1 MFWVFLIAVAV
12 VLPITMQVLSI
23 PENKRIQEIKKIE
36 ALTELERVKQEN
48 YLLENKEMRKELE
61 KIREENKL
69 YLENTDSKWL
79 INKTTIPEFEKA
91 NQTEKDSD
99 K

>member
-1 MFWVFLIAVAV
+1 MFWIFLIAVVV
-12 VLPITMQVLSI
+12 VLPITLRVLSI
-23 PENKRIQEIKKIE
+23 PEDKRIQEIKKIE

-61 KIREENKL
+61 KIREENQL
-69 YLENTDSKWL
+69 YLENKDSKWL
-79 INKTTIPEFEKA
+79 INKTELPEFEKA
-91 NQTEKDSD
+91 EQTEKDSD

>member
-1 MFWVFLIAVAV
+1 MFWIFLIAVAV

-23 PENKRIQEIKKIE
+23 PEDKRIQEIKKIE
-36 ALTELERVKQEN
+36 ALTELERFKQEN
-48 YLLENKEMRKELE
+48 YLLENVEMRKELE

-69 YLENTDSKWL
+69 YLENNDSKWL
-79 INKTTIPEFEKA
+79 INKTEIPEFEKTE
-91 NQTEKDSD
+91 QTEKDLY

>member
-1 MFWVFLIAVAV
+1 MFWIFLIAVAV

-23 PENKRIQEIKKIE
+23 PEDKRIQEIKKIE

-69 YLENTDSKWL
+69 YLENNDSKWL
-79 INKTTIPEFEKA
+79 INKTAIPEFEKA
-91 NQTEKDSD
+91 DQTDKNSD

>member
-1 MFWVFLIAVAV
+1 MFWIFLIAVAV

-61 KIREENKL
+61 KIREENQL

>member
-1 MFWVFLIAVAV
+1 MFWIFLIAVAV

-23 PENKRIQEIKKIE
+23 PEDKRIQEIKKIE

-69 YLENTDSKWL
+69 YLENNDSKWL
-79 INKTTIPEFEKA
+79 INKTAIPEFEKA
-91 NQTEKDSD
+91 EQAEKDSD

>member
-1 MFWVFLIAVAV
+1 MFWIFLIAVAV
-12 VLPITMQVLSI
+12 VLPVTMQVLSI
-23 PENKRIQEIKKIE
+23 PEDKRIQEIKKIE

-79 INKTTIPEFEKA
+79 INKTEIPEFEKA
-91 NQTEKDSD
+91 EQTEIDSD

>member
-1 MFWVFLIAVAV
+1 MFWIFLIAVTV
-12 VLPITMQVLSI
+12 VLPITIQVLSI
-23 PENKRIQEIKKIE
+23 PEDKRIQEIKKIE

-61 KIREENKL
+61 KIREENQL

-91 NQTEKDSD
+91 NQTEKNSD